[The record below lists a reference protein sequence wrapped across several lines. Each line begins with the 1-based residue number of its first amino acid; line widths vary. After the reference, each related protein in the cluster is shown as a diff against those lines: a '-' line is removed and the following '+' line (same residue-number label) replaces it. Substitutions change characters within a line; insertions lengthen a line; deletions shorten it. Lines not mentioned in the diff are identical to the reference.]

1 MRSDEKT
8 KRTPKKQSECCLRA
22 TLDVACS
29 SHSSTHRSTCVVDAL
44 GSQRWCVRVLP
55 PPTTQQVSAPG
66 ALLVLCCRGRRAN
79 CFRLAAKKNEGEY
92 SRHQSDGDAS
102 GMLGPCPPVHED
114 EDVVII
120 AQAGAHYAETTR
132 VVDRYYMTIM
142 VFRVPVS
149 DNTHLG
155 TPNFKASDHRMA
167 CTTAKHTTTVFSM
180 KDSLM

>member
-8 KRTPKKQSECCLRA
+8 KRTPKKAE
-22 TLDVACS
+22 
-29 SHSSTHRSTCVVDAL
+29 
-44 GSQRWCVRVLP
+44 RVLSACHFGRRLFF
-55 PPTTQQVSAPG
+55 TQHHTS
-66 ALLVLCCRGRRAN
+66 LNLCCRRVGITAVVCTCATSTHNTTSKRAGSSS
-79 CFRLAAKKNEGEY
+79 CFMLPWASGQLFSIGCEENEGEY

-132 VVDRYYMTIM
+132 VVDRYFMTIM

-180 KDSLM
+180 EDSLM